1 MKETVIVV
9 IVILMFSYVQCNS
22 DNESDSKILKFVKND
37 SENGYDFEFQTSNGI
52 TRKETAIWKPT
63 THDESVLTVQ
73 GEFSFNFPDGSPV
86 FVTFTADENGYR
98 PKVQIGTRT
107 GVVKDGTTVPPK
119 MFQLGN
125 RYNFDTRKEVSTSAI
140 ASIAGGGIGK

>member
-1 MKETVIVV
+1 MKT
-9 IVILMFSYVQCNS
+9 
-22 DNESDSKILKFVKND
+22 KILSGKEISFWL
-37 SENGYDFEFQTSNGI
+37 FFCFRFQTSNGI

-125 RYNFDTRKEVSTSAI
+125 RYNFDARKEVSTSAI